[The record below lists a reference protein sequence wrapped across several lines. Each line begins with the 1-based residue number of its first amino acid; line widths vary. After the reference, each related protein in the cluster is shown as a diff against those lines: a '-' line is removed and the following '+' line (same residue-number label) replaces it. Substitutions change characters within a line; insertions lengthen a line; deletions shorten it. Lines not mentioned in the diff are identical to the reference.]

1 MAKNR
6 GRKGSMSR
14 IHVAVICNVFSLK
27 QGSLFIINY
36 KGGFAVKRVEKL
48 VVPLDNFHHEL
59 LNSVQE
65 KLCSKGKNMKRAD
78 ILLKALFN
86 YALNDILDTDSL
98 DKVINKYYKDI
109 C

>member
-27 QGSLFIINY
+27 QFAFYYQLQ
-36 KGGFAVKRVEKL
+36 GGFAVESVEKV

-59 LNSVQE
+59 LNAVQE

-86 YALNDILDTDSL
+86 HALNDILDTESL
-98 DKVINKYYKDI
+98 DEVMSKYYKDI